1 MTEKIMAA
9 RGGSGGKNKGRG
21 KSTARTKPTDGETEY
36 GAEQKSGRTTSGG
49 DDTAGS
55 GASDLGCNDG
65 TSMDAGDLPP
75 PAKKYAK
82 KVLWRRSHDHLLG
95 HCVNCGSGLEAK
107 NTLVLPGS
115 KLYVICRSCK
125 ESVPVDDMKMRL
137 MELVQADGTV
147 PLDSLPLKA
156 GREREEEECGGE
168 CEEQDHNCEK
178 ETEHGGDEQSGD
190 DEDAL
195 STEHGG
201 QEGHIHQPQ
210 SGHGK
215 EHLAVVGPPPQI
227 PRDDRGSLSDG
238 QSVCSGD
245 DTGSHLDDEM
255 TDGSY
260 RHSDDDVGEEAEE
273 DEEDDANQQEAE
285 GEEEDEEGSHDGEQW
300 KDEKDGEED
309 QESSW
314 VEFDD
319 DESGMPYW

>member
-1 MTEKIMAA
+1 VDTLKWRERPGAAAMTEKIMAA

-36 GAEQKSGRTTSGG
+36 GEEQKSGRTTSG

-65 TSMDAGDLPP
+65 TSIDAGDLPP

-156 GREREEEECGGE
+156 GYEREEKECGGE
-168 CEEQDHNCEK
+168 C
-178 ETEHGGDEQSGD
+178 DEQSGG

-195 STEHGG
+195 STGHGG
-201 QEGHIHQPQ
+201 QAGHIHQPQ
-210 SGHGK
+210 SEHGK
-215 EHLAVVGPPPQI
+215 EHLAVVGPPPPI
-227 PRDDRGSLSDG
+227 PRDDHGSLSDG

-245 DTGSHLDDEM
+245 DTGSHLDDTM

-260 RHSDDDVGEEAEE
+260 RHSDEDVGEEE
-273 DEEDDANQQEAE
+273 
-285 GEEEDEEGSHDGEQW
+285 
-300 KDEKDGEED
+300 
-309 QESSW
+309 
-314 VEFDD
+314 
-319 DESGMPYW
+319 